1 MREHEPRLHGDDFD
15 QRFAEIVAG
24 LADDPMFQDVRSDS
38 PGDSPVDGPV
48 DRRADDPPAELAI
61 KPRDEQ
67 VNDLS
72 VTDAPA
78 AEDVA
83 ATDAVDPTPLGRHAR
98 PNDLPGTADLPPA
111 SAVNPPLFNSLPVWR
126 GATGPTYEE
135 ILEQEDEEHFIP
147 APPAPLPP
155 QEDFH
160 FWGALVGL
168 VGGPL
173 LLLWLVLFTPDV
185 ARWWTWLALG
195 LCVGGFV
202 LLVLRGPKNHRD
214 DENGAVV

>member
-24 LADDPMFQDVRSDS
+24 LADDPMFRDVDDN
-38 PGDSPVDGPV
+38 GAIA
-48 DRRADDPPAELAI
+48 ADA
-61 KPRDEQ
+61 
-67 VNDLS
+67 
-72 VTDAPA
+72 DAPA
-78 AEDVA
+78 IEPKDEPIAPATDVSAGNAQVAEDDA
-83 ATDAVDPTPLGRHAR
+83 AADAAEPNPLGRHAR

>member
-24 LADDPMFQDVRSDS
+24 LADDPMFRDVDDN
-38 PGDSPVDGPV
+38 GAIA
-48 DRRADDPPAELAI
+48 ADADEPIAPATDVSAGNA
-61 KPRDEQ
+61 Q
-67 VNDLS
+67 VAEDDAAA
-72 VTDAPA
+72 DAP
-78 AEDVA
+78 
-83 ATDAVDPTPLGRHAR
+83 DPTPLGRHAR